1 MRNPVLG
8 DKDPL
13 EIAAPCWPLSAWHS
27 WQITASTSELVP
39 LLIVISTGPLLRLK
53 IPTPRA
59 EQLHLSE
66 FRKAAGPAPA
76 RGCQNKWLYSPTASS
91 PETRFVKEK
100 IKAKKP

>member
-1 MRNPVLG
+1 MPG
-8 DKDPL
+8 DKSPL
-13 EIAAPCWPLSAWHS
+13 DVAALSALQS
-27 WQITASTSELVP
+27 WQISSNTSELVP
-39 LLIVISTGPLLRLK
+39 LLIVISTRPLLRLK

-91 PETRFVKEK
+91 PETQFVKEK
-100 IKAKKP
+100 IEAKKPEV